1 MFEPHL
7 INHANDHT
15 YDGTDTPSLLEELDK
30 IAPIK
35 SFDAFPK
42 VESTYTSQSRRGGVL
57 TTIVGLLIFVL
68 VLVSIF

>member
-15 YDGTDTPSLLEELDK
+15 HNEHSYGEGDSLLDELDK

-42 VESTYTSQSRRGGVL
+42 VRPAVSAVVMRKGVW
-57 TTIVGLLIFVL
+57 V
-68 VLVSIF
+68 